1 MKAIALSSAKEPSFL
16 DVPNPKLSDTEILVK
31 IRAAGVCATDIT
43 IIEGRYYNPG
53 ALRPVV
59 LGHEGCGVVEQV
71 GSAVRDLHIGNQ
83 VALETVHPCGR
94 CSACLRGSSTYCEN
108 WRHIGMNINGVFA
121 EYITV
126 PSNRAHRIPDGI
138 PSESSVLAEPVA
150 IAFNTLSRID
160 HPLHDERVVVIGP
173 GPLGLLHALVL
184 SRMNT
189 PREIVVVGKEDDE
202 YRLKKVAAM
211 GFSTC
216 VSTDVP
222 QRSGRAN
229 VVIEAGGSNSS
240 LHTAISVLAPGGTIY
255 NLGLNTDPTVSSAD
269 LIRSGAKLSPGRGIQ
284 SEHLLRAIE
293 FITLHHKE
301 IDPVV
306 DAWFSLEDF
315 ESAFA
320 AARGRKT
327 LKVAFHI

>member
-1 MKAIALSSAKEPSFL
+1 MKAIVLSATKKPSFL
-16 DVPNPKLSDTEILVK
+16 DVPNPQLSETEVLVK
-31 IRAAGVCATDIT
+31 IRAAGVCATDLT

-59 LGHEGCGVVEQV
+59 LGHEGCGVIEQV
-71 GSAVRDLHIGNQ
+71 GSAVEELRIGNQ

-94 CSACLRGSSTYCEN
+94 CSACLHGNSTYCEN

-126 PSNRAHRIPDGI
+126 PSNRARRIPDEI
-138 PSESSVLAEPVA
+138 PHETSVLAEPVA

-160 HPLHDERVVVIGP
+160 HTLHDERVVVIGP
-173 GPLGLLHALVL
+173 GPLGLLHAIVL

-189 PREIVVVGKEDDE
+189 PREIVIVGKESDE

-240 LHTAISVLAPGGTIY
+240 LHTAISALAPSGTIY

-269 LIRSGAKLSPGRGIQ
+269 LVRSGAKLSPGRGIRP
-284 SEHLLRAIE
+284 EHLLRAIE
-293 FITLHHKE
+293 FIAIYHKE
-301 IDPVV
+301 ISPVV

-315 ESAFA
+315 EPAFL
-320 AARGRKT
+320 AARGRNA
-327 LKVAFHI
+327 LKVAFHV